1 MAKRAGAPRKDGLDY
16 FRMKTNFFETDTVQ
30 AAKYEFGPFG
40 PLIYMAI
47 LCTVYANGS
56 YAKMSRDQLSLAV
69 KAKIGYNPMAR
80 GGGRNRKNDIVD
92 QVIGYLAQEGV
103 LDEESLSGGVVT
115 SAEIQSDHLEMS
127 RAAKRC
133 LHAENYWLLGTPSK
147 SADEE
152 AVINAPEKGI
162 SSEEIPISSEEITVS
177 TGNNPTKKSKVKNI
191 KPYIYP
197 QLRARKPFF
206 DNFMLNAAFLDYVKA
221 REERHGPISMDT
233 VEILAEQLE
242 EIAGNDKDRILI
254 CKTATANRW
263 KNFYPKKAASSAG
276 SGQRKNA
283 VGSFGNYEQRNFDY
297 RGVEKAMRG
306 YQNVEEG

>member
-16 FRMKTNFFETDTVQ
+16 FRMKTNFFETDAMQ
-30 AAKYEFGPFG
+30 ALKYEFGPFG
-40 PLIYMAI
+40 PLVYTAI
-47 LCTVYANGS
+47 LCTVYTNGS
-56 YAKMSRDQLSLAV
+56 YAKMTRDQLSLAV

-80 GGGRNRKNDIVD
+80 SGGRNRKNDIVD

-177 TGNNPTKKSKVKNI
+177 TGNNPTKKSKEKNN

-197 QLRARKPFF
+197 QLRAHKPFF
-206 DNFMLNAAFLDYVKA
+206 SNFLLNAAFLDYIKA

-242 EIAGNDKDRILI
+242 EIAGNDKDRILV

-263 KNFYPKKAASSAG
+263 KNFYPKKTASSG
-276 SGQRKNA
+276 SGQKRNA

-297 RGVEKAMRG
+297 RAAEKAVRG
-306 YQNVEEG
+306 YADVKEG

>member
-30 AAKYEFGPFG
+30 AIKYEFGPFG

-56 YAKMSRDQLSLAV
+56 YARMSRDQLSLAV

-103 LDEESLSGGVVT
+103 LDSESLSGGVVT
-115 SAEIQSDHLEMS
+115 SAEIQSDHRDMS

-133 LHAENYWLLGTPSK
+133 LHGENYWLLDAPSE
-147 SADEE
+147 SANEE

-162 SSEEIPISSEEITVS
+162 SSEEMPISSEEIKVS
-177 TGNNPTKKSKVKNI
+177 SGNNPTKESKGKYI
-191 KPYIYP
+191 IPYVYP

-206 DNFMLNAAFLDYVKA
+206 ENFMLNTAFMDYVKA
-221 REERHGPISMDT
+221 REERYGPISMDT
-233 VEILAEQLE
+233 VEILAEQLM
-242 EIAGNDKDRILI
+242 EIAANDKDRILT
-254 CKTATANRW
+254 CRTATANRW
-263 KNFYPKKAASSAG
+263 KNCNPKKASSG
-276 SGQRKNA
+276 NEMRKNA
-283 VGSFGNYEQRNFDY
+283 TGSFGNYEQREFDY
-297 RGVEKAMRG
+297 RDAERRIRG
-306 YQNVEEG
+306 YQEVKEG

>member
-30 AAKYEFGPFG
+30 AIKYEFGPFG

-56 YAKMSRDQLSLAV
+56 YARMSRDQLSLAV

-103 LDEESLSGGVVT
+103 LDSESLSGGVVT
-115 SAEIQSDHLEMS
+115 SAEIQSDHRDMS

-133 LHAENYWLLGTPSK
+133 LHGENYWLLDVPSE
-147 SADEE
+147 SADKE

-162 SSEEIPISSEEITVS
+162 SSEEMPISSEEIRVS
-177 TGNNPTKKSKVKNI
+177 SGNNPTKESKGKYI
-191 KPYIYP
+191 IPYVYP

-206 DNFMLNAAFLDYVKA
+206 ENFMLNTAFMDYVKA
-221 REERHGPISMDT
+221 REERYGPISMDT
-233 VEILAEQLE
+233 VEILAEQLM
-242 EIAGNDKDRILI
+242 EIAANDKDRILT
-254 CKTATANRW
+254 CRTATANRW
-263 KNFYPKKAASSAG
+263 KNFYPKKASSG
-276 SGQRKNA
+276 GERRKNA
-283 VGSFGNYEQRNFDY
+283 TGSFGNYEQREFDY
-297 RGVEKAMRG
+297 RDAERRVRG
-306 YQNVEEG
+306 YQEVKEG